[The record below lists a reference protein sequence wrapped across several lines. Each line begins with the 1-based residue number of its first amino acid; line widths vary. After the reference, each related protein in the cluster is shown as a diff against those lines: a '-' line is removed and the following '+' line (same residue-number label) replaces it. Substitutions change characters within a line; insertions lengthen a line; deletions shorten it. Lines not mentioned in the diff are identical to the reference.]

1 MPFQVQVRQPIL
13 PNIVVF
19 CSTFNGFMSVGA
31 AAAASFSFLLM
42 FD

>member
-1 MPFQVQVRQPIL
+1 MTFRVQVRLPIL

-19 CSTFNGFMSVGA
+19 CSTFSGFMSVGA
-31 AAAASFSFLLM
+31 AAAASFSFLLL